1 MYSASVIIRIAA
13 AAAMDEHQTPA
24 FAATHTLSC
33 NHFSHFDM
41 VVVSGDDDEGDGG
54 GDGEKVSN

>member
-13 AAAMDEHQTPA
+13 AAMDEHQTPA
-24 FAATHTLSC
+24 LAATHTLSC
-33 NHFSHFDM
+33 NHTSHFDM
-41 VVVSGDDDEGDGG
+41 LVVSSDDEGDGGG